1 MSRISAFNSPFVL
14 GFDYVERILDHVAKS
29 AGESYPPYNI
39 EHLDAET
46 LRITLAV
53 AGFSTN
59 ELSVTVEDNQLI
71 ISGKQA
77 DDPDRIYL
85 HRGIATRQFQRRF
98 VLAKGIAVTTAHLD
112 NGLLSIELKQP
123 KPVSAVQTIEIKT
136 ISATTQNVENLG
148 DVMSRKRTG

>member
-14 GFDYVERILDHVAKS
+14 GFDYVERILDHVSKS

-53 AGFSTN
+53 AGFSTH
-59 ELSVTVEDNQLI
+59 ELSVTVEDNQLV

-77 DDPDRIYL
+77 DDPERVYL

-98 VLAKGIAVTTAHLD
+98 VLAKGIVVTGARLD

-123 KPVSAVQTIEIKT
+123 KPVSTIQTIEIRT
-136 ISATTQNVENLG
+136 EPGHPGNIENLG
-148 DVMSRKRTG
+148 DIAGRKRAG